1 MIDTKALKE
10 KILDL
15 AMRGKL
21 VEQDPIDE
29 PVEQLLQK
37 IKEEKEK
44 LINEGKL
51 KKEKARPKIE
61 PKEIP
66 YILPRNWQWVRLGEV
81 LSLLNGDRGKNYP
94 SQKYFQRT
102 GIPIINAGALGKI
115 EINNEKLN
123 YISEEKFS
131 MLKAGFVKKN
141 DILYCIRGSLGKS
154 SINTLDRGAIAS
166 SLVIIRPFAEMN
178 IKYIYYILISKLGE
192 NQIKMEENG
201 TAQPNLSA
209 DSLKKFLLPFPSLK
223 EQNLIVQ
230 KIEEVFSKIDLLERS
245 LEEVNY
251 FANLVDR
258 KVLEVAMQGKL
269 VKQESTDE
277 PASELIEKIKEKKGI
292 LVQEK
297 KIKNEKKLLKIA
309 KEEIPYTVPENWQ
322 WVRMNEIAYQIS
334 AGGDK
339 PKIFSLTKDENYNVP
354 IFSNGK
360 NKQGLFGYAKEAKI
374 FEKAIT
380 ISARG
385 TIGFSVVR
393 TEPFVPIVR
402 LLTIILLESNEL
414 FFKYYFDFAI
424 LAGEGSSIPQLTVP
438 TLQAKV
444 IPLPPLNEQNRIVTR
459 IELLQSL
466 TEKLRNK

>member
-1 MIDTKALKE
+1 
-10 KILDL
+10 
-15 AMRGKL
+15 
-21 VEQDPIDE
+21 
-29 PVEQLLQK
+29 
-37 IKEEKEK
+37 
-44 LINEGKL
+44 
-51 KKEKARPKIE
+51 
-61 PKEIP
+61 
-66 YILPRNWQWVRLGEV
+66 
-81 LSLLNGDRGKNYP
+81 
-94 SQKYFQRT
+94 
-102 GIPIINAGALGKI
+102 
-115 EINNEKLN
+115 
-123 YISEEKFS
+123 
-131 MLKAGFVKKN
+131 
-141 DILYCIRGSLGKS
+141 
-154 SINTLDRGAIAS
+154 
-166 SLVIIRPFAEMN
+166 MN

-414 FFKYYFDFAI
+414 FFKYYLI
-424 LAGEGSSIPQLTVP
+424 LLFLLERVQVFHN
-438 TLQAKV
+438 LQFR
-444 IPLPPLNEQNRIVTR
+444 LY
-459 IELLQSL
+459 
-466 TEKLRNK
+466 KLK